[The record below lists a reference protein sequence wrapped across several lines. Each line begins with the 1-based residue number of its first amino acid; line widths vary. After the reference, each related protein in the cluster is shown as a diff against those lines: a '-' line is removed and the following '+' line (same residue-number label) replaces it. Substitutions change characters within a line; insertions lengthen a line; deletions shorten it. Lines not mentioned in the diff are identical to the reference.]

1 MTNKCCTVDNGHRK
15 SSDAAVFSF
24 FFTLKIWKITDLS
37 SHIFSYWIMSV
48 KSQCLNRAFVCFLHF
63 LPVENIL
70 QFQGVL
76 ILKEVDKHFFW
87 PRTWKSGILFKIL
100 FRKDPQYKTLQI
112 TSIKDCSTVH
122 GKRNDPAQHLFQ
134 QWVSKLFA
142 KTSTSSM
149 IVQLQHSP
157 HDWLWQLFEAL
168 NLSTCCSR
176 KYREQHVRRKAAA
189 PVLPHHILQRMC
201 SEMVLSRRSPTFKQC
216 IFMLQAFFSRVWH
229 DHCEIFWQNWLLWAV
244 Y

>member
-37 SHIFSYWIMSV
+37 SHIFSYWITSV
-48 KSQCLNRAFVCFLHF
+48 KSQCLNRAFVRFLHF

-76 ILKEVDKHFFW
+76 ILKETDKHFFW

-100 FRKDPQYKTLQI
+100 FLERIINTKHFKI

-134 QWVSKLFA
+134 RWVSKLFA

-157 HDWLWQLFEAL
+157 HD
-168 NLSTCCSR
+168 
-176 KYREQHVRRKAAA
+176 
-189 PVLPHHILQRMC
+189 
-201 SEMVLSRRSPTFKQC
+201 
-216 IFMLQAFFSRVWH
+216 
-229 DHCEIFWQNWLLWAV
+229 
-244 Y
+244 